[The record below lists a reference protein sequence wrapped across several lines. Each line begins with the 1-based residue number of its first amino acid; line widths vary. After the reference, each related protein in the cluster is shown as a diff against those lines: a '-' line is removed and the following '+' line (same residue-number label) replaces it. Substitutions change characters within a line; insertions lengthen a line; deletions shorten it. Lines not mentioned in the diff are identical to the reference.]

1 MKITSPGRFALIG
14 MVWFFAA
21 CATGPRESPGETQK
35 IASSTKTT
43 ILVTYYSRGGSTK
56 KLAEAIVEGAAS
68 VENTEVVLKP
78 VAEVGADDLLG
89 CDGIIVGSPVYYA
102 NMAHEVKEFFD
113 NWTLKFGI
121 YPENKMAF
129 KPGAAFA
136 SGFWASGG
144 KEMVINSIN
153 AAFLNSA
160 MIVVA
165 GEKGAGASATGE
177 FKEEGRQTDLE
188 RFEYQD
194 GFALG
199 RRVAMVAAAL
209 KTCLLKVETPASRG

>member
-1 MKITSPGRFALIG
+1 MKTSSRGRLV
-14 MVWFFAA
+14 MVGFVCLFVA
-21 CATGPRESPGETQK
+21 CGRGPTEVPVEGAR

-68 VENTEVVLKP
+68 VENTKVILKP
-78 VAEVGADDLLG
+78 VTEVGENDLLS

-129 KPGAAFA
+129 KAGAAFA

-209 KTCLLKVETPASRG
+209 KSCLQKVETPASR

>member
-1 MKITSPGRFALIG
+1 
-14 MVWFFAA
+14 
-21 CATGPRESPGETQK
+21 
-35 IASSTKTT
+35 
-43 ILVTYYSRGGSTK
+43 
-56 KLAEAIVEGAAS
+56 
-68 VENTEVVLKP
+68 
-78 VAEVGADDLLG
+78 
-89 CDGIIVGSPVYYA
+89 
-102 NMAHEVKEFFD
+102 
-113 NWTLKFGI
+113 
-121 YPENKMAF
+121 
-129 KPGAAFA
+129 
-136 SGFWASGG
+136 
-144 KEMVINSIN
+144 MVINSIN

-209 KTCLLKVETPASRG
+209 KSCLQKVETPASR